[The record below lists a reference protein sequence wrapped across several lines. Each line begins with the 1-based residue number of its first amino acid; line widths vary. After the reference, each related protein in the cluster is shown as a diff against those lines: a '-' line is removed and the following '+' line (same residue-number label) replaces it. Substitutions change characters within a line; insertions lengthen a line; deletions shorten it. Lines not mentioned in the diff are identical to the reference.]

1 MRSDGH
7 ARRGAVMSQMP
18 QSDKVAHGP
27 RRRFAAAGIVLS
39 SLLLLLVAL
48 GTSAVLLY
56 GALERAQIALLSERF
71 ELAGRESAT
80 RIEAGLRFGR
90 PLEQFLNLDT
100 LLAETLDDTPGV
112 SAVMVVGAG
121 GARIARTGSARE
133 DAAFSAD
140 IARALQ
146 TNQRAFLSEADRVFV
161 TALRN
166 REGQVAGHLVMTVPQ
181 EVLSRELDLAVT
193 GGVATLL
200 LVSAVAALL
209 LAVAAGRMPGAMA
222 QPQLARWR
230 WMLLPVV
237 VLLGAQVAYS
247 VFVLQTY
254 RTSLA
259 ATSVAAAQSIGQRVQ
274 QDMNRLLGLGL
285 TFERMPGL
293 QAQLES
299 VIGISD
305 AVERL
310 ELRDGEGTLR
320 LNVEAPATD
329 AGAFARLFPAP
340 QLSPV
345 SLPLSTGDG
354 AIVGEIRLDVAAGS
368 IRSGLA
374 NQTITIVTVA
384 ATSAFFM
391 IELLVL
397 MQILLRRSIARAA
410 EQSVARGVERAQAQ
424 ATTGLAQEREPF
436 HLLARPVIF
445 GFVFA
450 WALPLSFLPLKM
462 RSLGGELFGLPPDLV
477 LALPISAEM
486 ACALITAIIA
496 GRLADV
502 WGWHKPFLAGLLLS
516 AAGGVAA
523 AMASDELAFIGA
535 RGLTGL
541 GYGLSWMGIQAFV
554 VQNCP
559 PERRGQALANLM
571 AGILA
576 GFIAGTAVG
585 GIFAEQFGQ
594 NAVLLTSGALAF
606 APLGIAAI
614 TLGRHMRPR
623 APRPDENRTGVFAG
637 WAGLV
642 RSPEYMG
649 VLLLSV
655 VPFSI
660 AQVGLLY
667 FAVPLY
673 IDTIGAA
680 PSDTG
685 RILMV
690 YGVIVILLGPTLS
703 ELIDQSHAKLR
714 IVVMGGLVGGL
725 GLAAL
730 YADLGLG
737 GIFLAAA
744 LLSLSSALIE
754 PARAAF
760 VLGLPAVRRA
770 GLSSALGLQRAADKL
785 GQMIGPLVIA
795 AAFAGSEI
803 VQRVAYVGIGF
814 AVASLLLGALVLIR
828 NSRAGA
834 GEGAKR

>member
-1 MRSDGH
+1 MGRILPRQG
-7 ARRGAVMSQMP
+7 
-18 QSDKVAHGP
+18 GP
-27 RRRFAAAGIVLS
+27 RGRAAAAGIVLS

-48 GTSAVLLY
+48 GTSAVLLF
-56 GALERAQIALLSERF
+56 GALERAQTTLLSERF
-71 ELAGRESAT
+71 HLAGREGAT

-90 PLEQFLNLDT
+90 PLEQFLNLDA
-100 LLAETLDDTPGV
+100 LLTEVLSDTQGLLSVHVVAPSGV
-112 SAVMVVGAG
+112 GIAAVGAPD
-121 GARIARTGSARE
+121 T
-133 DAAFSAD
+133 DAFAQD
-140 IARALQ
+140 LARAAQDGL
-146 TNQRAFLSEADRVFV
+146 RAFASGGTRMFL
-161 TALRN
+161 TPLRN
-166 REGQVAGHLVMTVPQ
+166 REGAVAGFLVLVVPQ
-181 EVLSRELDLAVT
+181 DVISRELDLAVT
-193 GGVATLL
+193 GGVATLII
-200 LVSAVAALL
+200 VSAVAALM

-222 QPQLARWR
+222 QVRVARWR
-230 WMLLPVV
+230 WMLMPVV
-237 VLLGAQVAYS
+237 VLLSAQIAYS

-254 RTSLA
+254 RNSLA
-259 ATSVAAAQSIGQRVQ
+259 DTSVAAAQSIGLRVQ
-274 QDMNRLLGLGL
+274 QDMNRLLALGLG
-285 TFERMPGL
+285 FERMPGL
-293 QAQLES
+293 QEQLQS
-299 VIGISD
+299 VIRISD
-305 AVERL
+305 AVEGL
-310 ELRDGEGTLR
+310 HLRDGDGVVR
-320 LNVEAPATD
+320 LEILSPQAEQSWFTQLFPTPRIAPLPFVLTGADGAPAGQIEL
-329 AGAFARLFPAP
+329 A
-340 QLSPV
+340 
-345 SLPLSTGDG
+345 
-354 AIVGEIRLDVAAGS
+354 VAAGS
-368 IRSGLA
+368 IRAGLA

-397 MQILLRRSIARAA
+397 MQILLRRSIARSAA
-410 EQSVARGVERAQAQ
+410 RATPV
-424 ATTGLAQEREPF
+424 TTASELEPEAEPF

-445 GFVFA
+445 AFVFA

-486 ACALITAIIA
+486 ACALLTAIIA
-496 GRLADV
+496 GRLADA
-502 WGWHKPFLAGLLLS
+502 WGWHKPFAAGLFLS
-516 AAGGVAA
+516 ALGGAA
-523 AMASDELAFIGA
+523 AALAPDELAFIGA
-535 RGLTGL
+535 RAVTGL

-585 GIFAEQFGQ
+585 GIFAEQFSQ
-594 NAVLLTSGALAF
+594 NAVLWTSGALAL
-606 APLGIAAI
+606 APFGIALI
-614 TLGRHMRPR
+614 TLGRHMK
-623 APRPDENRTGVFAG
+623 PRPQQAQARQGSMFAG
-637 WAGLV
+637 WAGLL

-673 IDTIGAA
+673 MDKIGAA

-690 YGVIVILLGPTLS
+690 YGVVVILLGPRLS
-703 ELIDQSHAKLR
+703 EVIDRSTAKLR
-714 IVVMGGLVGGL
+714 IIVAGGLVGGL

-744 LLSLSSALIE
+744 LLSLSSTLIE
-754 PARAAF
+754 PARSAF
-760 VLGLPAVRRA
+760 VLNLPAVKQV
-770 GLSSALGLQRAADKL
+770 GLASALGLQRAADKL

-803 VQRVAYVGIGF
+803 VQRVAFVGLGF
-814 AVASLLLGALVLIR
+814 VGASLLLGAVMLMR
-828 NSRAGA
+828 RGRAA
-834 GEGAKR
+834 SVSKAAK